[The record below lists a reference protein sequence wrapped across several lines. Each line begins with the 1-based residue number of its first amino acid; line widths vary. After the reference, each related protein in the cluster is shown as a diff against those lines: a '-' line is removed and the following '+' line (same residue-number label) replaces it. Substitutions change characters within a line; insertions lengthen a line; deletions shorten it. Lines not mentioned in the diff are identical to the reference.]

1 MREVFVE
8 DLAGVGREVAE
19 AVAGAEAVK
28 AVEAKVGLDYEGD
41 TVYRFAFLIEPK
53 PDGLEGALLRGRV
66 SMAVRDALM
75 ERNDDHYPFVR
86 LISRADWDARK
97 GA

>member
-8 DLAGVGREVAE
+8 DLARVGREVAE

-28 AVEAKVGLDYEGD
+28 AKVGLDYEGE
-41 TVYRFAFLIEPK
+41 TVYRFTFLIEPK

-86 LISRADWDARK
+86 LISRAEWDARK